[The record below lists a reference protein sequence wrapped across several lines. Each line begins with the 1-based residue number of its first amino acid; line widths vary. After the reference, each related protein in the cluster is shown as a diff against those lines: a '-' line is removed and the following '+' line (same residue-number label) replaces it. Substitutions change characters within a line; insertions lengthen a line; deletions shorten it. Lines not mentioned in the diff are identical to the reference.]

1 MNRFFVFVKKE
12 TLQILR
18 DSRTMLIII
27 MMPVMQIVLFGF
39 AISMEVNN
47 VDVAIY
53 SPNHTQ
59 TTEQIATDL
68 QHNSY
73 ITFKGYLDSTDEIDR
88 LMKKGEIDV
97 AVVVSDDI
105 DRILAGNEH
114 EKTGIGIA
122 TDASN
127 TVISNMAANYV
138 KSIISNRLN
147 LSQSLPVDIQTKMLY
162 NPQLFSS
169 YTFVPGILGLIILII
184 CAMITSISIV
194 REKETGT
201 IELLLVSP
209 VRPLIVIGA
218 KMIPYFLL
226 SCLNLVTILVLAKY
240 LLNVPMEGSLTAICG
255 ISLLYILLS
264 LALGVCV
271 STLATN
277 QVTAIIVCAVVM
289 IIPVIMLS
297 GLIFP
302 IENIPVALQY
312 LSTIVPARWY
322 IDAMRKL
329 MIEGL
334 PFGAV
339 LQQTGILIAMTVIL
353 IIVALKKFNDKIG

>member
-1 MNRFFVFVKKE
+1 
-12 TLQILR
+12 
-18 DSRTMLIII
+18 
-27 MMPVMQIVLFGF
+27 
-39 AISMEVNN
+39 
-47 VDVAIY
+47 
-53 SPNHTQ
+53 
-59 TTEQIATDL
+59 
-68 QHNSY
+68 
-73 ITFKGYLDSTDEIDR
+73 
-88 LMKKGEIDV
+88 
-97 AVVVSDDI
+97 
-105 DRILAGNEH
+105 
-114 EKTGIGIA
+114 
-122 TDASN
+122 
-127 TVISNMAANYV
+127 
-138 KSIISNRLN
+138 
-147 LSQSLPVDIQTKMLY
+147 
-162 NPQLFSS
+162 
-169 YTFVPGILGLIILII
+169 
-184 CAMITSISIV
+184 MITSISIV

-339 LQQTGILIAMTVIL
+339 LQQTGILVAMTVIL